1 MFIET
6 EITPNPKALKFI
18 PDQPVLESGTI
29 HFTDRE
35 KAKKSP
41 LALTLFSIA
50 DVTGVLLAPGFI
62 SVTIKSGD
70 WQARKPEILGLI
82 MEHFTA
88 GHPVVLEEEK
98 AAASGKDS
106 GEAGEEDSKIV
117 LQIKAVLDEKVR
129 PAVAQD
135 GGDVIFSK
143 FEDGIVY
150 LHMQGACSGCPS
162 SVVTLKSGIE
172 NLLKYYIP
180 EVEEVRQT

>member
-1 MFIET
+1 MYIET

-18 PDQPVLESGTI
+18 PDQPVLESGTF
-29 HFTDRE
+29 HFTDRD
-35 KAKKSP
+35 KAARSP
-41 LALTLFSIA
+41 LAQTLFTIA
-50 DVTGVLLAPGFI
+50 DVTGVLLAPSFI
-62 SVTIKSGD
+62 SVTITSGD
-70 WQARKPEILGLI
+70 WKARKTEILGLI

-88 GHPVVLEEEK
+88 GFPVMLDEEVETPE
-98 AAASGKDS
+98 ADTGNEDDS
-106 GEAGEEDSKIV
+106 EIV

-135 GGDVIFSK
+135 GGEIVFSK

-150 LHMQGACSGCPS
+150 LQLQGACSGCPS
-162 SVVTLKSGIE
+162 SIYTLKNGIE

>member
-1 MFIET
+1 MYIET

-29 HFTDRE
+29 HFTDRD
-35 KAKKSP
+35 KAARSP
-41 LALTLFSIA
+41 LAQTLFTIA
-50 DVTGVLLAPGFI
+50 DVTGVLLAPSFI
-62 SVTIKSGD
+62 AVTITSGD
-70 WQARKPEILGLI
+70 WKARKPEILGLI

-88 GHPVVLEEEK
+88 GYPVVLDEVK
-98 AAASGKDS
+98 AAPETHTAAEDDS
-106 GEAGEEDSKIV
+106 EIV
-117 LQIKAVLDEKVR
+117 LQIKTILDEKVR

-135 GGDVIFSK
+135 GGEIVFSK

-150 LHMQGACSGCPS
+150 LQLQGACSGCPS
-162 SVVTLKSGIE
+162 SIVTLKSGIE